1 LFTNSHYQEIQRAVF
16 YRHSKSTQESNMS
29 DINLTDVTIH
39 IDKATD
45 ADTRDKIEAA
55 LRHLNG
61 VVGVRMSSD
70 EPHLVLVEYNPDV
83 TTSTHMLT
91 TVRELAGHAEMIG
104 L

>member
-1 LFTNSHYQEIQRAVF
+1 
-16 YRHSKSTQESNMS
+16 MS
-29 DINLTDVTIH
+29 DINLADVTIH

-45 ADTRDKIEAA
+45 ASTRDKIETA
-55 LRHLNG
+55 LRKLNG
-61 VVGVRMSSD
+61 VVGVRLPSD
-70 EPHLVLVEYNPDV
+70 ESHVGLVEYNPDV